1 MSFCRSHEDAH
12 KYGTDAT
19 KVIDGELT
27 TSPVRDGGSM
37 DVGGA
42 PIANAMGG
50 TTEFTQSRTRTGI
63 MDHPVGQNVRQ
74 YGQAHKV
81 SPK

>member
-1 MSFCRSHEDAH
+1 MSFPLNHEEAKRLGRAASH
-12 KYGTDAT
+12 
-19 KVIDGELT
+19 VIDSEDT
-27 TSPVRDGGSM
+27 TSPIRDGGTM

-42 PIANAMGG
+42 PIATSIGG

-74 YGQAHKV
+74 YGQAHKDN
-81 SPK
+81 KK